1 MSNLL
6 SLARKAGY
14 DAKKHVLFTLGNH
27 VLTTNVFNSLRAF
40 SDEQRQAITRLSNK
54 LSKDG
59 PLIQVTVSI
68 IQ

>member
-1 MSNLL
+1 MGNLL

-27 VLTTNVFNSLRAF
+27 VLTTNVFNNLRAF
-40 SDEQRQAITRLSNK
+40 SDEQREAITRLSNK

-59 PLIQVTVSI
+59 PLIQITVSI
-68 IQ
+68 T